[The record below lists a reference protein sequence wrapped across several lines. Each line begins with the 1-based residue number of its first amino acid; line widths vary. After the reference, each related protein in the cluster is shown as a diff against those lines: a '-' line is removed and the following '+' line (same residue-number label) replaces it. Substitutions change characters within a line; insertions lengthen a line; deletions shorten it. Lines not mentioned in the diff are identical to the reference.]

1 MSKPRITTPAQ
12 DKANAT
18 WFEDLRKLGTVQSR
32 ARAMGISVSALYDSI
47 ARGKSEPTAGE
58 RFKLA
63 TYLREMSAKL
73 REPSPAI
80 PDVPRE
86 TNQSESID
94 LATDTRKTA

>member
-1 MSKPRITTPAQ
+1 MGERMTKPRVTTAEQ
-12 DKANAT
+12 DVANAA

-47 ARGKSEPTAGE
+47 ARGRNEPTAGE

-63 TYLREMSAKL
+63 SYLREMSAKL
-73 REPSPAI
+73 REPL

-86 TNQSESID
+86 SPHNEAIED
-94 LATDTRKTA
+94 DAA